1 MVKTIFELAKCKA
14 SHLNCKKFSN
24 LGREVFDELQ
34 ITIFRTVTAKVCAND
49 KLYYGHFM
57 SARSFNVN

>member
-1 MVKTIFELAKCKA
+1 MQ
-14 SHLNCKKFSN
+14 KKFSN